1 MIGSAELS
9 GLKMTPFRLALL
21 LLFAGLLATR
31 PAAAAAH
38 DAFSIRGVEVDVT
51 AANVTAA
58 KELALVEAQRVAFRR
73 LLDRLTVATDTGRLP
88 NADATQYVRDF
99 AIEHERSSTVRYI
112 ASLTVRFNAAAV
124 RKLLREAGVHYA
136 EARPRAVVVVP
147 VFKGKDGRLVLWD
160 DPNPWRA
167 AWYAQGTGGLVPM
180 LVPQGDVIDTTS
192 ISAEQAMAFD
202 PVRIEAVVQR
212 YRTPDVLVAAAAISP
227 SGNEIDV
234 SIKSTPGVPRLYDAK
249 SFELAEGAAPD
260 AVLRQAAAELT
271 AAIDS
276 AYKQGNLLQFDRAAT
291 ISTLVP
297 LSGLEEWLA
306 VRQRLS
312 HVTQVRRFEV
322 VSLSRQEA
330 ALVLHIVGDQEQ
342 VRTALAGA
350 GLALEWGD
358 GYWVMRQS
366 IRR

>member
-1 MIGSAELS
+1 MIGAAELS
-9 GLKMTPFRLALL
+9 GLKMTPFRLAFLL
-21 LLFAGLLATR
+21 LVAVLMATP
-31 PAAAAAH
+31 PAFAAH
-38 DAFSIRGVEVDVT
+38 DAFAVRGVEVDVT
-51 AANVTAA
+51 AANVAAA
-58 KELALVEAQRVAFRR
+58 KEQALAEAQRVAFRR
-73 LLDRLTVATDTGRLP
+73 LIDRLTVATDTGRLP
-88 NADATQYVRDF
+88 NADPTQYVRDF

-112 ASLTVRFNAAAV
+112 ASLTVRFNATAV
-124 RKLLREAGVHYA
+124 RKLLRDAGIHYA

-147 VFKGKDGRLVLWD
+147 VFKGKDGRMVLWD

-167 AWYAQGTGGLVPM
+167 AWYAQGTGGLVPV
-180 LVPQGDVIDTTS
+180 LVPQGDVIDTTT

-202 PVRIEAVVQR
+202 DARLEAMAQR
-212 YRTPDVLVAAAAISP
+212 YRTPDVLVAAAAIAP
-227 SGNEIDV
+227 AGNQIDV
-234 SIKSTPGVPRLYDAK
+234 SLRGTPGVPRLYEAK
-249 SFELAEGAAPD
+249 SFELPEGAAPD
-260 AVLRQAAAELT
+260 AVLRQVAAELT
-271 AAIDS
+271 AAMDA

-297 LSGLEEWLA
+297 LSGLEEWLM

-358 GYWVMRQS
+358 GYWLMRPS
-366 IRR
+366 ARR